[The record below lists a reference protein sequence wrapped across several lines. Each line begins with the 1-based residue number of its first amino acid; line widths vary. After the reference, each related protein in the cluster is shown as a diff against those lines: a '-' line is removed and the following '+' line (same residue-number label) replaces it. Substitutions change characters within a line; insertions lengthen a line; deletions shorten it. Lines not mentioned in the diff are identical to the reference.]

1 MSFPPSS
8 AKYIQRFLCRL
19 FTPPISGEYR
29 PSLLAV
35 EPVSKQKRAPIFLRE
50 VFFLPGLCYDRE
62 NAFERKISMK
72 RTKLSDRQLPDYT
85 RGEEIMNMITH
96 IVGGV
101 MGLAALTLCVIR
113 AALHGNVY
121 GIVTSAIYGA
131 AMVAMFT
138 ISSVYHGLRP
148 NMGKKV
154 MQVIDHCTIYFLIA
168 GTYTVIVLSA
178 FRPQYP
184 ALAWGMF
191 AFEWGMAALATT
203 LTAIDLKK
211 YNVFS
216 MVCYIGMGWAIV
228 PFMKQALQVL
238 TLPGFLLLL
247 FGGIAYTIGSI
258 LYGLGKKRK
267 WMHSVFHI
275 FVNLGALLQFLAVLL
290 YAV

>member
-1 MSFPPSS
+1 
-8 AKYIQRFLCRL
+8 
-19 FTPPISGEYR
+19 
-29 PSLLAV
+29 
-35 EPVSKQKRAPIFLRE
+35 
-50 VFFLPGLCYDRE
+50 
-62 NAFERKISMK
+62 MK
-72 RTKLSDRQLPDYT
+72 RTKLSERQLPDYT
-85 RGEEIMNMITH
+85 RGEELMNMITH

-121 GIVTSAIYGA
+121 GVVTSAIYGA
-131 AMVAMFT
+131 SMVAMFT

-178 FRPQYP
+178 FRPAYP
-184 ALAWGMF
+184 VLAWGMF
-191 AFEWGMAALATT
+191 AFEWIMAALATT

-216 MVCYIGMGWAIV
+216 MICYIGMGWAII
-228 PFMKQALQVL
+228 PFMKQALEVL
-238 TLPGFLLLL
+238 TMPGFLLLL

-258 LYGLGKKRK
+258 LYGLGKKHK

-275 FVNLGALLQFLAVLL
+275 FVNLGALLQFLAVVL